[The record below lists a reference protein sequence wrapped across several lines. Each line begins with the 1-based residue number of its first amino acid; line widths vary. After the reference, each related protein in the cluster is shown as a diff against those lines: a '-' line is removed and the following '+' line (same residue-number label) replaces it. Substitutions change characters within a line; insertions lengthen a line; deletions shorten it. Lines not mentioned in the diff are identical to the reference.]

1 MPARVLAFPITKA
14 FKSAGEGVGMIRF
27 LTASIAAALLLGV
40 ALNILGTEV
49 MASSSQVAAKGDRLD
64 NRPNEI
70 ATSVDRSNKSD
81 PLRIVQRPEH
91 NSGSANKAIFSKRSP
106 LGCEQ
111 AFSPYADPGRPN
123 LLTHCQT

>member
-1 MPARVLAFPITKA
+1 
-14 FKSAGEGVGMIRF
+14 MIRF
-27 LTASIAAALLLGV
+27 LTASIAAAILIGV
-40 ALNILGTEV
+40 ALIILGTETEV
-49 MASSSQVAAKGDRLD
+49 MASSSQVAAKGDRLG

-81 PLRIVQRPEH
+81 RLRIVQRPDH
-91 NSGSANKAIFSKRSP
+91 NSGSANKAIFSKRTP

-111 AFSPYADPGRPN
+111 AFSPYADPGRPD

>member
-1 MPARVLAFPITKA
+1 
-14 FKSAGEGVGMIRF
+14 MIRC
-27 LTASIAAALLLGV
+27 LTASVAAAILLGV

-64 NRPNEI
+64 KPSIEI
-70 ATSVDRSNKSD
+70 ANSVDRSKKSD
-81 PLRIVQRPEH
+81 RLKIVQRPEH
-91 NSGSANKAIFSKRSP
+91 NSGSDNKAIFSKRSP

>member
-1 MPARVLAFPITKA
+1 
-14 FKSAGEGVGMIRF
+14 MIRF
-27 LTASIAAALLLGV
+27 LTASIAAAILLGL

-64 NRPNEI
+64 SRPAEI
-70 ATSVDRSNKSD
+70 AASVDRSNKSD
-81 PLRIVQRPEH
+81 RLRIVQRPEH

>member
-1 MPARVLAFPITKA
+1 
-14 FKSAGEGVGMIRF
+14 MIRF

-49 MASSSQVAAKGDRLD
+49 MASSSHVAAKGDRLD
-64 NRPNEI
+64 KRPNEI

-81 PLRIVQRPEH
+81 RLRIVQRPEH
-91 NSGSANKAIFSKRSP
+91 DSGSANKAIFSKRSP
-106 LGCEQ
+106 PGCEQ

>member
-1 MPARVLAFPITKA
+1 
-14 FKSAGEGVGMIRF
+14 MIRF
-27 LTASIAAALLLGV
+27 LTASIAAAILFGVSLIVLGTE
-40 ALNILGTEV
+40 TEV
-49 MASSSQVAAKGDRLD
+49 MARQIAAKGDRLD

-81 PLRIVQRPEH
+81 RLRIVQRPER
-91 NSGSANKAIFSKRSP
+91 NSGSANKAIFSKRPP

-111 AFSPYADPGRPN
+111 AFSPYVDPGRPN

>member
-1 MPARVLAFPITKA
+1 
-14 FKSAGEGVGMIRF
+14 MIRF
-27 LTASIAAALLLGV
+27 LTASVAAAILLGV

-49 MASSSQVAAKGDRLD
+49 MASQVAAKGDRLD
-64 NRPNEI
+64 KPSIEI
-70 ATSVDRSNKSD
+70 ATSVDRSKKSD
-81 PLRIVQRPEH
+81 RLKIVQRPER

-123 LLTHCQT
+123 LLNYCQT

>member
-1 MPARVLAFPITKA
+1 
-14 FKSAGEGVGMIRF
+14 MIRF
-27 LTASIAAALLLGV
+27 LTASIAAVILLGV
-40 ALNILGTEV
+40 ALIILGTETEV

-64 NRPNEI
+64 SRPTEI

-81 PLRIVQRPEH
+81 RLRIVQRPEH
-91 NSGSANKAIFSKRSP
+91 ISGPANKAIFSKHSP

-123 LLTHCQT
+123 LINYCQT

>member
-1 MPARVLAFPITKA
+1 
-14 FKSAGEGVGMIRF
+14 MIRF
-27 LTASIAAALLLGV
+27 LTASIAAAILLGV
-40 ALNILGTEV
+40 ALNILGSEV
-49 MASSSQVAAKGDRLD
+49 MARQVAAKGDRLD
-64 NRPNEI
+64 YRPTEI

-81 PLRIVQRPEH
+81 RLRIVQRPDH